1 MSLELKEKQRQ
12 AVIEY
17 MMDHALGREYVWG
30 LLAECGIY
38 RSSWHDSALIHFNEG
53 RRDVGLRILD
63 EIMRKCP
70 KQYLAMQSEAMDR
83 ASKPEEE
90 DDDGNH

>member
-1 MSLELKEKQRQ
+1 MSLELEQRQ
-12 AVIEY
+12 VVIEY
-17 MMDHALGREYVWG
+17 LMNDALGREYVWG

-38 RSSWHDSALIHFNEG
+38 RSSWHDSSLIHFNEG

-63 EIMRKCP
+63 EIMRRCP
-70 KQYLAMQSEAMDR
+70 KQYLAMQSEAMAR

-90 DDDGNH
+90 DDDRDH